1 MATANSVGTLEASGY
16 GRVHVGNIY
25 NSVPERPET
34 PPKPSFNIPYRR
46 DNEFVKRKSV
56 LDRLHQICLK
66 PASRAALVGLGGLG
80 KSQLAI
86 EQAYR
91 MRDMCSHDKK
101 EIWAFL
107 IHATTRA
114 RVEQGFKAIADAV
127 KIPGRNNPGAD
138 ILQLVYRWL
147 GNEHNGHWL
156 IILDSADDVD
166 VFYDVDEKAKQS
178 ASVERGK
185 RALSSYLP
193 QSSNGSIIVTTR
205 DKRLAYKI
213 TGSYN
218 NIVEVGPMDQDDA
231 LELLRI
237 KSGPYYNK
245 EDGAKVVQ
253 ALECMPLAISQA
265 AAYIQE
271 RTSIK
276 GFLRKF
282 QKSEQD
288 KSSLLRYDAG
298 DLRRDGSASNSLL
311 ITWQISFDSIRSKRP
326 SAADLLSRMSF
337 FDCEGIPDYLV
348 RLTDKDKDYA
358 DEAQSD
364 NESIASSKASDH
376 EFEDDITILKNYC
389 LITAN
394 ERGDVFEMH
403 GLVQLST
410 RIWLDVHG
418 ETEKFKKQYLSR
430 MARAFPGRI
439 FENWGIYRQLFP
451 HAEKALH
458 YRPNNQDNNKS
469 LIDWTDI
476 LFYSGWFSNEQGKYT
491 IAEKMM
497 TMARDARSTALGLE
511 DTRTLDVMHE
521 LASTYWH
528 QRRHKEAESLYT
540 QVVEIMTRVQGP
552 EDLRTLGSMNN
563 LALAYHDLQRWDEA
577 ELLCLQVLKFQKK
590 VRGPEHPHTLTTIHN
605 LAATYSK
612 QKRWEEAE
620 LLYVQ
625 VLETEERVLGP
636 EHPNTLTTMHN
647 LARTYLEQERWKEAE
662 LLQVQVLDLRKRV
675 LGPEH
680 PDTLYTMHSL
690 AVTYS
695 EQERW
700 KEAELLYAQI
710 LEIRKRVLG
719 PEHPDTLHTMYHLA
733 LTYSEQERWKEAELL
748 EVQVLEISKRVLG
761 PEHPGTLNTMHNLAW
776 TWNKLGRGHDALE
789 LMEQCYELRVQ
800 VLGSEH
806 PDTQDSLSFLQDW
819 RMEERETPKREQK
832 PRLKNTIL
840 SLRTRFRQ
848 TTGREDT
855 NDDWV
860 LL

>member
-1 MATANSVGTLEASGY
+1 MATANSVGTLETSGH

-25 NSVPERPET
+25 NSDRQHTENPTECSNCVGISLTVAAVPERPET

-46 DNEFVKRKSV
+46 DNEFVKRKSI
-56 LDRLHQICLK
+56 LDRLHQICLE

-91 MRDMCSHDKK
+91 MRDMCSPDKK

-107 IHATTRA
+107 IHASTRA

-166 VFYDVDEKAKQS
+166 VFYDVDKKAKQPG
-178 ASVERGK
+178 SVERGK

-205 DKRLAYKI
+205 DKRLAFKI
-213 TGSYN
+213 TSSYN
-218 NIVEVGPMDQDDA
+218 DIIEVGPMDQDDA
-231 LELLRI
+231 LELLRV
-237 KSGPYYNK
+237 KLGPHYNK
-245 EDGAKVVQ
+245 EDGTKLVE

-288 KSSLLRYDAG
+288 KSRLLRYDAG
-298 DLRRDGSASNSLL
+298 DLRRDESASNSLL
-311 ITWQISFDSIRSKRP
+311 ITWETSFDSIRSKRP

-364 NESIASSKASDH
+364 NESIASSKASDQ
-376 EFEDDITILKNYC
+376 EFEEDITILKNYC

-394 ERGDVFEMH
+394 TANETGDVFEMH

-410 RIWLDVHG
+410 SKWLEVHG
-418 ETEKFKKQYLSR
+418 ETEKFKEQYLSR
-430 MARAFPGRI
+430 MAQEFPDPV
-439 FENWGIYRQLFP
+439 FENWGICRQLFP
-451 HAEKALH
+451 HAEKALD
-458 YRPNNQDNNKS
+458 YRPNNKNNNKS
-469 LIDWTDI
+469 LIDWAGI
-476 LFYSGWFSNEQGKYT
+476 LYYTGRFSNEQGKYT
-491 IAEKMM
+491 IAETMM
-497 TMARDARSTALGLE
+497 TVARDARETALGLE
-511 DTRTLDVMHE
+511 DPRTLEAIDG
-521 LASTYWH
+521 LASIYLS
-528 QRRHKEAESLYT
+528 QRRYKEAEPLYA
-540 QVVEIMTRVQGP
+540 QVLAIRTRVQGP
-552 EDLRTLGSMNN
+552 EDPETLTSMNN
-563 LALAYHDLQRWDEA
+563 VALAYGNLQRWDEA
-577 ELLCLQVLKFQKK
+577 ESLYIQVLESKKK
-590 VRGPEHPHTLTTIHN
+590 VQGPEHPATLATIHN
-605 LAATYSK
+605 LASTYRE
-612 QKRWEEAE
+612 QKRWKEAE
-620 LLYVQ
+620 LLYVE

-636 EHPNTLTTMHN
+636 EHPDTLTTMHN
-647 LARTYLEQERWKEAE
+647 LARTYWEQERWK
-662 LLQVQVLDLRKRV
+662 K
-675 LGPEH
+675 
-680 PDTLYTMHSL
+680 
-690 AVTYS
+690 
-695 EQERW
+695 
-700 KEAELLYAQI
+700 
-710 LEIRKRVLG
+710 
-719 PEHPDTLHTMYHLA
+719 
-733 LTYSEQERWKEAELL
+733 AELL

-761 PEHPGTLNTMHNLAW
+761 PEHPGTLITMHSLALTYWEQERWEEAELLEVQAFKMRKKVLGPEHPDTLNTMYNLAK
-776 TWNKLGRGHDALE
+776 TWNKQGRYHDALE
-789 LMEQCYELRVQ
+789 LMEQCYELSVQ

-806 PDTQDSLSFLQDW
+806 PDTQDSLLWIQDW
-819 RMEERETPKREQK
+819 RMGERQTSKREQK
-832 PRLKNTIL
+832 PRLKNAIL
-840 SLRTRFRQ
+840 SPHTSYWTRGYQ
-848 TTGREDT
+848 
-855 NDDWV
+855 
-860 LL
+860 